1 MSAVRIR
8 PRTPSWASS
17 SVGRTPASQA
27 GGHGFESRP
36 VHHRARRACANGELT
51 ELADGARLLSEYG
64 AQVPSGVRI
73 PDSPPFCACHA
84 IWRGGRADDCGG
96 SENRLSL
103 RGHEGSNPSL
113 SSRARGAAVAQGT
126 HNPWVAGSNPAG
138 PTNARHHANGP
149 LAQSGAHL
157 LCKQGVAS
165 SSLAR
170 STNMRHAGQPMPSQ
184 LGRRDKGR
192 RLLPSRHM
200 ARPPLAGHERQR
212 RKGEPRDRIAYE
224 CPRAPPSASF
234 GEVAEWLNAAV
245 LKTAWRRKMP
255 RGFEPLPLRQHCP
268 RSSVGQST
276 GFLNRVSAVR
286 VRPRAPSHW

>member
-138 PTNARHHANGP
+138 HQCKASRERAV
-149 LAQSGAHL
+149 GAIGSAPAL
-157 LCKQGVAS
+157 Q
-165 SSLAR
+165 
-170 STNMRHAGQPMPSQ
+170 AG
-184 LGRRDKGR
+184 GC
-192 RLLPSRHM
+192 
-200 ARPPLAGHERQR
+200 EF
-212 RKGEPRDRIAYE
+212 EPRT
-224 CPRAPPSASF
+224 
-234 GEVAEWLNAAV
+234 VHQHAA
-245 LKTAWRRKMP
+245 RRTT
-255 RGFEPLPLRQHCP
+255 H
-268 RSSVGQST
+268 
-276 GFLNRVSAVR
+276 A
-286 VRPRAPSHW
+286 